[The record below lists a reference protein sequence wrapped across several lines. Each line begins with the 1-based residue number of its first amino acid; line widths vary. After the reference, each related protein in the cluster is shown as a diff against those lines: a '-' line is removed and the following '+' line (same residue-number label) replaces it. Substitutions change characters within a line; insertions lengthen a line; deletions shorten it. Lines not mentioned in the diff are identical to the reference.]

1 MKKFLTSS
9 QTQFLVELGWPQ
21 PEAENYSIGELIEF
35 IDSTAYIWQIT
46 KNSPQMQVVY
56 FLNNKGD
63 GQISKENELIDALC
77 EICIK
82 IKYHHVLS
90 NTNPS

>member
-1 MKKFLTSS
+1 MKNSLTLS
-9 QTQFLVELGWPQ
+9 QTQFLIELGWSK

-46 KNSPQMQVVY
+46 KNSPQVQVAY

-63 GQISKENELIDALC
+63 GGISKENELIDALC

-82 IKYHHVLS
+82 IKRHVLS
-90 NTNPS
+90 DTNPS